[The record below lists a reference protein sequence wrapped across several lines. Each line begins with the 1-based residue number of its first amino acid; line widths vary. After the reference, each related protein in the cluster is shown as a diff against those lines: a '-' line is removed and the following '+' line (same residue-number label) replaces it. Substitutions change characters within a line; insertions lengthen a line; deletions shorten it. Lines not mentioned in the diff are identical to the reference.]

1 MAFGKLQSGHW
12 IVAGRCTE
20 PKFGYVGKDNTT
32 RCTAGIAA
40 GKSKTEKDENGYPKT
55 IWINIVAWREM
66 AYILYQ
72 AHKGDSVFATG
83 LLHEHEY
90 EGRIYK
96 DIQAEFVQVAQKVDP
111 YANAAPPPAAPAAQN
126 SGQDW
131 TELTDDDDGE
141 LPF

>member
-20 PKFGYVGKDNTT
+20 PKFGYVGKDNTP
-32 RCTAGIAA
+32 RCTVGVAA

-55 IWINIVAWREM
+55 IWINIVAWRDM
-66 AYILYQ
+66 AYILYS
-72 AHKGDSVFATG
+72 AHKGDAVIATG

-90 EGRIYK
+90 EGRMYK
-96 DIQAEFVQVAQKVDP
+96 DIQAEFVHVAQKIDP
-111 YANAAPPPAAPAAQN
+111 YANFAPPPAAPAAQ
-126 SGQDW
+126 SGGQDW

>member
-20 PKFGYVGKDNTT
+20 PNFGYVGKDNTP
-32 RCTAGIAA
+32 RCTAGIAV

-55 IWINIVAWREM
+55 IWINIVAWRDM
-66 AYILYQ
+66 AYILYS
-72 AHKGDSVFATG
+72 AHKDDAVFATG

-96 DIQAEFVQVAQKVDP
+96 DIQAEFVQVAQKIDP
-111 YANAAPPPAAPAAQN
+111 YANFAPPPVAPATQ
-126 SGQDW
+126 SGGQDW
-131 TELTDDDDGE
+131 AELSDDDGE